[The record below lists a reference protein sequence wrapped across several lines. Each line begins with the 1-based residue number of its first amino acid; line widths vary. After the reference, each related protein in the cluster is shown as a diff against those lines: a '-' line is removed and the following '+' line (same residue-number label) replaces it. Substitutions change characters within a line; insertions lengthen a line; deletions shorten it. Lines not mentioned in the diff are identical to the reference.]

1 MAAPALPP
9 PLPGTI
15 FQETTA
21 QETGML
27 FRKKPPA
34 EEPPFLYAYDDDFDT
49 LIAEPG
55 VALVDFWAPWCGP
68 CRMMEPILGEV
79 AREYQEQGV
88 RVLKVNVDEAPT
100 VAGDFGIRSIPTLV
114 FFRDGEPLYEMVGM
128 VPKPVL
134 EREIGELLAGGGS
147 SPPE

>member
-1 MAAPALPP
+1 
-9 PLPGTI
+9 
-15 FQETTA
+15 
-21 QETGML
+21 ML

-34 EEPPFLYAYDDDFDT
+34 EEPPFLHAYDDDFDA

-55 VALVDFWAPWCGP
+55 IALVDFWAPWCGP

-79 AREYQEQGV
+79 AREYRDQGV

-134 EREIGELLAGGGS
+134 ERELGELLAGGGAP
-147 SPPE
+147 PPE